1 MCNIKQKSMK
11 ALGSFVLLEEVK
23 EEIKND
29 MGLVVTASSEQK
41 IRYKLAKVITTGED
55 VNGINAGDSV
65 YYDTAA
71 GSDIRLDGK
80 RLVVVHDRGVVI
92 VL

>member
-1 MCNIKQKSMK
+1 MK
-11 ALGSFVLLEEVK
+11 ALGSFVLLEEQK

-29 MGLVVTASSEQK
+29 MGLIVTASSEQK
-41 IRYKLAKVITTGED
+41 IRYKLAKVVTIGKD
-55 VNGINAGDSV
+55 VNGIHAGDSV

-71 GSDIRLDGK
+71 GSDIRVNGK
-80 RLVVVHDRGVVI
+80 KLVVVHDRGVVI

>member
-1 MCNIKQKSMK
+1 MK

-41 IRYKLAKVITTGED
+41 IRYKLAKVITIGED
-55 VNGINAGDSV
+55 VNGIIAGDSV

-71 GSDIRLDGK
+71 GSDIRVDGK

>member
-1 MCNIKQKSMK
+1 MK

-55 VNGINAGDSV
+55 VNGINAVDSV
-65 YYDTAA
+65 NYDTAA
-71 GSDIRLDGK
+71 GSENRLDGN
-80 RLVVVHDRGVVI
+80 RLVVVPDRGVVI

>member
-1 MCNIKQKSMK
+1 MCNIKQKSK
-11 ALGSFVLLEEVK
+11 NALGSFVLLEEVK

>member
-1 MCNIKQKSMK
+1 MK
-11 ALGSFVLLEEVK
+11 ALGSFVLLEEQK

-29 MGLVVTASSEQK
+29 MGLIVTASSEQK
-41 IRYKLAKVITTGED
+41 IRYKLAKVVTIGKD

-71 GSDIRLDGK
+71 GSDIRVNGK
-80 RLVVVHDRGVVI
+80 KLVVVHDRGVVI